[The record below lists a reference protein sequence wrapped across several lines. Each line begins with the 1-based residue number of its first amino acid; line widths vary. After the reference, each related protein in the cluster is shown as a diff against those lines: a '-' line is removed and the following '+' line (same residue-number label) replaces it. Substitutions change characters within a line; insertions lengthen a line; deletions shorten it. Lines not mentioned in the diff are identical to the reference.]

1 MFARRGASG
10 GGAVS
15 YYYPVLLN
23 LEGKRCLVIGDR
35 WSAEERVNGLLE
47 AGAEVTV
54 RHPQLRPAL
63 RALQEAGRIAWEA
76 REFEAGCLDGF
87 FLVVSATHDAELN
100 RRVFEEAERRGVL
113 VSSVDDIPSS
123 RFIYPAIHRQGDLVI
138 AVSTSGRS
146 PALASRLR
154 DRIAAEVGPEY
165 ERFLEIVAPLRG
177 ELSARVPDFE
187 TRKRIWHRVVDS
199 EALPRLRAGDEE
211 GAREIVQSILAGA
224 GKET

>member
-1 MFARRGASG
+1 M
-10 GGAVS
+10 S

-47 AGAEVTV
+47 AGAQVTV
-54 RHPQLRPAL
+54 RDPRLRPAL
-63 RALQEAGRIAWEA
+63 RTHWEAGRISWEPH
-76 REFEAGCLDGF
+76 EFEEGCLAGY

-100 RRVFEEAERRGVL
+100 HRVWQEAEHRGVL
-113 VSSVDDIPSS
+113 VSSVDDTPNS
-123 RFIYPAIHRQGDLVI
+123 RFIYPAIHRQGDLVV

-154 DRIAAEVGPEY
+154 DQIGAELGPEY
-165 ERFLEIVAPLRG
+165 DRFLEIVAPLRG
-177 ELSARVPDFE
+177 ELSARIPDFE

-199 EALPRLRAGDEE
+199 DALPRLRAGDEE
-211 GAREIVQSILAGA
+211 GAREIVHAILAGA
-224 GKET
+224 GKEK